1 MDDNDAAEL
10 ARLRVLVRDTE
21 SENTRLR
28 QQNSELHPEQRMRM
42 DSALSRVA
50 GHARQEASQYQAIQA
65 GGLTVQNG
73 QPSEVAYQAADYI
86 LDLFT

>member
-1 MDDNDAAEL
+1 MSDADEL
-10 ARLRVLVRDTE
+10 AALRAENARLKA
-21 SENTRLR
+21 
-28 QQNSELHPEQRMRM
+28 QNSELHPEQRMRM

-73 QPSEVAYQAADYI
+73 QPSEVAYEAADYI
-86 LDLFT
+86 LDLFQ